1 MNTKIIIAL
10 MAIATLISCNTK
22 NKTAGEGEEHEEH
35 SPEGI
40 VILNKNQR
48 EALKLKL
55 GSFQMRNLT
64 TVVKSNGQL
73 EVPPANSAD
82 ITAVIGGNVK
92 EIKVFHGDRVSKGQL
107 LAVLEHPDYI
117 ALQESFA
124 EVANRLEF
132 LEQEFERQKELF
144 ENNVGAGR
152 DFQQAKA
159 EYNTAKAKYE
169 GLKSR
174 LQLLNLSPDKIMQG
188 NISNTININSP
199 INGFVNEVNIK
210 VGTYVD
216 ATNKLFA
223 ISDNSAIHADFMVYE
238 KDVYLVKEGQKVHF
252 TVSNRPSEELTATI
266 FAIGKEFEANSR
278 AVHVHAKINEK
289 VSGLIPGM
297 YINGHLHTDENY
309 TRALPNDAIVAEG
322 TKSFIFILDKQALEK
337 HVGEENH
344 EGHEHGDEDDDDA
357 AENKTAFRMVEVIPG
372 LKDEGYTE
380 IRLINPLPENTQVV
394 MNAAYY
400 LLADMKNGRNR
411 TRTLKIRK

>member
-1 MNTKIIIAL
+1 